1 VVRETKGIRTTAEFR
16 VHGLD
21 CAEEI
26 LVIRKQLGRE
36 QGIHELN
43 FDVVRGKMVVDF
55 DSARVRP
62 AQIQKSVTETGLKC
76 EPWMELAERDQTLF
90 ERHGKVALA
99 AISGASLIAAM
110 IWRGF
115 TTGDFLTALLAHEHT
130 RGHHMST
137 PVLGLCLIAI
147 ATGAWFI
154 LPKAAF
160 SIRRL
165 QPDMNALVVV
175 SLMGA
180 AYLGEWI
187 EGATLSFLFAL
198 AALLETYSLARARN
212 AVTALMQFAPGEASV
227 VHGSHEHKVPVS
239 HLKVG
244 ALVRVR
250 AGERIPCDGEVVSG
264 ASDVNQ
270 AMITGEALPAHKG
283 AGDSV
288 YAGTMNGDGT
298 LDVRA
303 TRAASDTTLARIVRM
318 VEGVQ
323 HRRAPSEQFVEK
335 FSRIYTP
342 AMMLLALLVAV
353 TPPLLMGKD
362 WGHWFYQGM
371 VILLISCPCALVI
384 STPVSIVAAL
394 ASAARQGVL
403 VKGGAFLEEAAR
415 LRAVAF
421 DKTGVLTTGEPEVRS
436 IVPLNGFTRE
446 QVLARLAALEA
457 QSSHPMARAIARYAK
472 EQGIAAAPIGNFQTI
487 QGKGAQAEIGG
498 EKFWVGSLR
507 LMREMGLDAQDVVA
521 QLDGANPASIV
532 ACGTDRQAWA
542 VILIADSARPDA
554 REAIAELRRQGIES
568 VTMLTGDNRAAAEQ
582 IGKQVGVDDVRAELL
597 PDDKAVAVAGLK
609 QTYGQVAMVG
619 DGVND
624 AQAMAASSLGVSMAL
639 AGMDVVM
646 ETADVIL
653 ISGGLRK
660 LGFLLRHARRTAGVI
675 KQNIGIALALKG
687 VFLVLAFFGLATLWL
702 AVAADMGATL
712 LVTLNGLRLL
722 RARA

>member
-1 VVRETKGIRTTAEFR
+1 VRETRSIRTTAEFR

-55 DSARVRP
+55 DPARVKP

-76 EPWMELAERDQTLF
+76 EPWMDLAERDQTLF

-99 AISGASLIAAM
+99 AISGVSLIAAM

-115 TTGDFLTALLAHEHT
+115 TTGDFLTALLAHEHAG
-130 RGHHMST
+130 GHHMAA
-137 PVLGLCLIAI
+137 PVVALCLIAI

-270 AMITGEALPAHKG
+270 AMITGEALPAHKSS
-283 AGDSV
+283 GDSV

-415 LRAVAF
+415 LKAVAF
-421 DKTGVLTTGEPEVRS
+421 DKTGVLTTGEPEVRA

-457 QSSHPMARAIARYAK
+457 QSSHPMARAITRYAK
-472 EQGIAAAPIGNFQTI
+472 EQGITAAPIESFQTI
-487 QGKGAQAEIGG
+487 QGKGAQAHVDG

-507 LMREMGLDAQDVVA
+507 LMREMGLDGGEAA
-521 QLDGANPASIV
+521 ANLGDSTV
-532 ACGTDRQAWA
+532 ACGTERQAWA
-542 VILIADSARPDA
+542 LISIADTARPEA
-554 REAIAELRRQGIES
+554 REAIADLRAQGIAS
-568 VTMLTGDNRAAAEQ
+568 VTMLTGDNRAAAEL
-582 IGKQVGVDDVRAELL
+582 IGRQVGVDDVRAELL
-597 PDDKAVAVAGLK
+597 PDDKAVAVSGLK

-675 KQNIGIALALKG
+675 KQNIAIALALKG
-687 VFLVLAFFGLATLWL
+687 VFLVLAFFGMATLWL